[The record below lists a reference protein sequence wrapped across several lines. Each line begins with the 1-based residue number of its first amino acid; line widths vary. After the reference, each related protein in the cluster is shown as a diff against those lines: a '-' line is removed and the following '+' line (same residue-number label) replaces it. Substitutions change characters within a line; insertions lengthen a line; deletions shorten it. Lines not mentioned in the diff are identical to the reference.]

1 MSVQEIAEPAPA
13 EAWADAEHVAAGGS
27 WASLR
32 RVAANASWLTL
43 NQALSYILPLVTTPI
58 LTRGFGPDVYGVYS
72 TGLAYG
78 AYVALL
84 VTYGFNYYGP
94 RAVALSRADRQA
106 VQRIY
111 AAVLTV
117 QAALALGGLAMC
129 SAILVLAH
137 LARLVVLID
146 VVLVAQAAVT
156 AATPLW
162 LFVGLERLRAVALAQ
177 VAARLALFAATI
189 ALVRRPADLLPLATA
204 MLAITAA
211 TLVYTLHKARRTIG
225 RPFPLRRAAVRE
237 VLAEGAPF
245 FWSSVAVSAYASS
258 AIVIVGA
265 VLGPGAAGYFALADK
280 LRVAAVSLTQPLSQ
294 AVYPLFNTMAQA
306 GARRAGDLTL
316 RRLFVAAMLAA
327 GGASSLAMFCFA
339 GEIIRLLGG
348 HAFGPTVL
356 LLRIMAPVPLVIG
369 VSNILGRQ
377 TLIPWG
383 HVRLFTAITFVTA
396 AFGVVAIVGFLYAL
410 GLTGAAWS
418 VLVVESFV
426 AVALAVGAWRKGLL
440 RHAFGIV

>member
-1 MSVQEIAEPAPA
+1 MSVREIAEPAA
-13 EAWADAEHVAAGGS
+13 GEAWAGAERVAEDTS

-32 RVAANASWLTL
+32 RVVANASWLTL
-43 NQALSYILPLVTTPI
+43 NQALAYLLPLVTTPI
-58 LTRGFGPDVYGVYS
+58 LTRGFGPDVYGIYS

-94 RAVALSRADRQA
+94 RAVALGRADRHA

-117 QAALALGGLAMC
+117 QAALALVGLAVC
-129 SAILVLAH
+129 AAVLVLAH
-137 LARLVVLID
+137 LDRLVVIVD

-162 LFVGLERLRAVALAQ
+162 LFVGLERLRPVALAQ
-177 VAARLALFAATI
+177 VAARLALFAATV
-189 ALVRRPADLLPLATA
+189 ALVRHPADLLPLAAA
-204 MLAITAA
+204 MLAITAG
-211 TLVYTLHKARRTIG
+211 TLLYTLHKARQTIG
-225 RPFPLRRAAVRE
+225 RTFPLRRSAVRE

-258 AIVIVGA
+258 VIVIVAA
-265 VLGPGAAGYFALADK
+265 VLGPAAAGYFALADK
-280 LRVAAVSLTQPLSQ
+280 LRVAAVSLTQPLTQ
-294 AVYPLFNTMAQA
+294 AAYPLFNTMAQA
-306 GARRAGDLTL
+306 GARRAGDLTV

-348 HAFGPTVL
+348 HAFGPTVI

-369 VSNILGRQ
+369 LSNILGRQ

-383 HVRLFTAITFVTA
+383 HVRLFTAITFVA
-396 AFGVVAIVGFLYAL
+396 AVFGVLTIAGFLYAL
-410 GLTGAAWS
+410 GLTGAAWA

-426 AVALAVGAWRKGLL
+426 AAALAAGAWRKGLL
-440 RHAFGIV
+440 RHAFGFA